1 MKKFKLKPSFI
12 NSLFIKGFLVV
23 ILFQLVSCK
32 KTEPAPNYTNF
43 KITNVKINQVPS
55 FDPNGNDWDF
65 GGYPDI
71 YFNMEDV
78 NSNIYFDG
86 TASTI
91 TNVSQFP
98 ISWNFVSAYQITN
111 TSVTQYVT
119 VYDNDDVTADEEMG
133 YVGFKMDDYKS
144 GYQTTITKSNGSLSV
159 TITGTWY

>member
-1 MKKFKLKPSFI
+1 MKSYKSKLNSI
-12 NSLFIKGFLVV
+12 ASLFLKLFLIVC
-23 ILFQLVSCK
+23 LFQLVSCK

-78 NSNIYFDG
+78 NNNIYFDG

-111 TSVTQYVT
+111 TAVTQYVT
-119 VYDNDDVTADEEMG
+119 VYDNDDITADEQMG
-133 YVGFKMDDYKS
+133 YVGFTMNDHKS
-144 GYQTTITKSNGSLSV
+144 GYPTSITKSNGSLSV